1 MKYKINDDV
10 RVDLKLDDGEPALEI
25 EAMII
30 DYVEESQTYIVEDEY
45 CDVFE
50 VEESQILEVY

>member
-1 MKYKINDDV
+1 MKYKIHDDV

-25 EAMII
+25 EAIII
-30 DYVEESQTYIVEDEY
+30 DYIEESQTYIVEDED

-50 VEESQILEVY
+50 VSESQILEVY